1 MFLHLIYVAVGGFFG
16 SILRFFISN
25 RCQKHFSGT
34 WIANVSGALLLA
46 YLLHLQARDGLSDL
60 AFYMLTV
67 GFCGAYTTFSTFGK
81 EVIALLLDKRV
92 LAAVTYVATSFIVPF
107 LIVLFIL

>member
-1 MFLHLIYVAVGGFFG
+1 MVLHLLFVAVGGFFG
-16 SILRFFISN
+16 SVLRFFISN
-25 RCQKHFSGT
+25 ICGKHFIGT
-34 WIANVSGALLLA
+34 WIANVSGAVLLA
-46 YLLHLQARDGLSDL
+46 YLLHLHASTGLSDF

-81 EVIALLLDKRV
+81 EVIELVMDKRV
-92 LAAVTYVATSFIVPF
+92 GAAVGYVSTSFIVPF